1 MKVELL
7 HDARVEHKAGEVV
20 DTTPACADL
29 LIRIGLA
36 KPVAEVVKE
45 EPKKKITKKKVTE

>member
-20 DTTPACADL
+20 ETTPACADL

>member
-20 DTTPACADL
+20 DTPPACADF

-45 EPKKKITKKKVTE
+45 EPKKKTTKKKVTE